1 MTLSNRA
8 LEAEEGSKDMVIW
21 DVITNLWNHQ
31 SNPDGIVSLGVA
43 ENTLMHDVLKK
54 HIHDNLA
61 LSNLAFTYGDGTTG
75 TKRAKQAVARF
86 LTRQL
91 KPFRAIEPAHI
102 SMTNGCS
109 AAIEHLSWAIA
120 DPGDAILLG
129 QPYYGTFIPDLT
141 CRFGAKILPVPFDEV
156 DPLGDDAVAKYE
168 EVIVDAQKKGLKVK
182 GLVISHPH
190 NPLGRCYS
198 RSVLVGLM
206 KLCQKHQ
213 VHFISDEI
221 YALSVWPN
229 NVDTDPA
236 PVPFESALTIDTAGV
251 IDPSLVHVLWGMSKD
266 FGANGI
272 RVGALISQSNPSLH
286 GALVAVGL
294 YSSVSSISDHV
305 TVNLLEDDTFVDSYM
320 AENRKKLAAQYERAV
335 SWAKKNDITYAPGV
349 NAAFF
354 LWVDLGKAYRARH
367 DVGETEDITG
377 LVMKKL
383 LGNRVF
389 LASGEAF
396 GSEKPGWFRIVFSH
410 PDEYLEMGLERVI
423 KALQ

>member
-21 DVITNLWNHQ
+21 DVITNLWDQ
-31 SNPDGIVSLGVA
+31 SNPEGIVSLGVA

-54 HIHDNLA
+54 HIHGNIA

-141 CRFGAKILPVPFDEV
+141 CRFGAKLLPVPFNEV
-156 DPLGDDAVAKYE
+156 DPLGEDAVTKYE

-198 RSVLVGLM
+198 RSALIGLM
-206 KLCQKHQ
+206 KLCQKYQ

-221 YALSVWPN
+221 YALSTWPN
-229 NVDTDPA
+229 TVDTNPP
-236 PVPFESALTIDTAGV
+236 PVPFESALTIDTTGV

-272 RVGALISQSNPSLH
+272 RVGALISQANPSLH
-286 GALVAVGL
+286 SALVAVGL

-305 TVNLLEDDTFVDSYM
+305 TINLLEDDAFVESYM

-335 SWAKKNDITYAPGV
+335 SWAKTNDITYAPGV

-367 DVGETEDITG
+367 TVEDGKDITG

-383 LGNRVF
+383 LEKKVF

-410 PDEYLEMGLERVI
+410 PDEYLDMGLERVVE
-423 KALQ
+423 ALQ

>member
-8 LEAEEGSKDMVIW
+8 LEAEEGSKGMVIW
-21 DVITNLWNHQ
+21 DVITNLWDQ

-54 HIHDNLA
+54 HIHDNMA

-75 TKRAKQAVARF
+75 TKRAKQAVSRF

-91 KPFRAIEPAHI
+91 KPFRDIEPAHI

-141 CRFGAKILPVPFDEV
+141 CRFGAKLLPVAFHEA
-156 DPLGDDAVAKYE
+156 DPLGEDAVAKYE

-198 RSVLVGLM
+198 RNVLIGLM
-206 KLCQKHQ
+206 KLCQKYQ

-221 YALSVWPN
+221 YALSTWPN
-229 NVDTDPA
+229 TVDTNPP
-236 PVPFESALTIDTAGV
+236 PVPFESALTIDTDGV

-286 GALVAVGL
+286 TALVAVGL
-294 YSSVSSISDHV
+294 YSSVSSISDHI
-305 TVNLLEDDTFVDSYM
+305 TVNLLEDDAFVESYM

-367 DVGETEDITG
+367 TVEDGKDITE

-383 LGNRVF
+383 LEKKVF

-410 PDEYLEMGLERVI
+410 PDEYLDMGLERVVE
-423 KALQ
+423 ALQ

>member
-8 LEAEEGSKDMVIW
+8 LEAEEGSKGMVIW
-21 DVITNLWNHQ
+21 DVITNLWDQ

-54 HIHDNLA
+54 HIHDNIA

-86 LTRQL
+86 LTKQL

-109 AAIEHLSWAIA
+109 AAIEHLSWAIS

-141 CRFGAKILPVPFDEV
+141 CRFGAKLLPVPFDEV

-168 EVIVDAQKKGLKVK
+168 EVIVDAQKKG
-182 GLVISHPH
+182 
-190 NPLGRCYS
+190 
-198 RSVLVGLM
+198 VLIGLM
-206 KLCQKHQ
+206 KLCQKYQ

-221 YALSVWPN
+221 YALSTWPN
-229 NVDTDPA
+229 TVDTNPP
-236 PVPFESALTIDTAGV
+236 PVPFESALTIDTTGV

-272 RVGALISQSNPSLH
+272 RVGALISQANPSLH
-286 GALVAVGL
+286 TALVAVGL

-305 TVNLLEDDTFVDSYM
+305 TINLLEDDAFVESYM
-320 AENRKKLAAQYERAV
+320 AENRKKLATQYERAV
-335 SWAKKNDITYAPGV
+335 SWAKKNNITYAPGV

-354 LWVDLGKAYRARH
+354 LWVDLGKAYKARH
-367 DVGETEDITG
+367 TVEEKEDITA
-377 LVMKKL
+377 LVMKEL
-383 LGNRVF
+383 LEKKVF

-396 GSEKPGWFRIVFSH
+396 GSERPGWFRIVFSH
-410 PDEYLEMGLERVI
+410 PDEYLDMGLERVVE
-423 KALQ
+423 ALQ

>member
-8 LEAEEGSKDMVIW
+8 LEAEEGSKGMVIW
-21 DVITNLWNHQ
+21 DVITNLWDQ

-43 ENTLMHDVLKK
+43 ENTLMHNVLKK
-54 HIHDNLA
+54 HIHDNIA

-141 CRFGAKILPVPFDEV
+141 CRFGAKLLSVPFNEV

-198 RSVLVGLM
+198 RNVLIGLM
-206 KLCQKHQ
+206 KLCQKYQ

-221 YALSVWPN
+221 YALSTWPN
-229 NVDTDPA
+229 TVDTNPP
-236 PVPFESALTIDTAGV
+236 PVPFESALTIDTTGV

-272 RVGALISQSNPSLH
+272 RVGALISQANPSLH
-286 GALVAVGL
+286 TALVAVGL

-305 TVNLLEDDTFVDSYM
+305 TINLLEDDAFVESYM

-367 DVGETEDITG
+367 TVDDGKDITG

-383 LGNRVF
+383 LEKKVF

-410 PDEYLEMGLERVI
+410 PDEYLDMGLERVVE
-423 KALQ
+423 ALQ

>member
-21 DVITNLWNHQ
+21 DVITNLWDQ

-54 HIHDNLA
+54 HIHGNIA

-141 CRFGAKILPVPFDEV
+141 CRFGAKLLPVPFNEV
-156 DPLGDDAVAKYE
+156 DPLGEDAVAKYE

-198 RSVLVGLM
+198 RSALIGLM
-206 KLCQKHQ
+206 KLCQKYL

-221 YALSVWPN
+221 YALSTWPN
-229 NVDTDPA
+229 TVDTNPP
-236 PVPFESALTIDTAGV
+236 PVPFESALTIDTTGV

-272 RVGALISQSNPSLH
+272 RVGALISQANPSLH
-286 GALVAVGL
+286 TALVAVGL

-305 TVNLLEDDTFVDSYM
+305 TINLLEDDAFVESYM

-367 DVGETEDITG
+367 TVEDGKDITG

-383 LGNRVF
+383 LEKKVF

-410 PDEYLEMGLERVI
+410 PDEYLDMGLKRVVE
-423 KALQ
+423 ALQ

>member
-8 LEAEEGSKDMVIW
+8 LEAEEGSKGMLIW
-21 DVITNLWNHQ
+21 DVITNLWDHQ

-54 HIHDNLA
+54 HIQDNLA

-75 TKRAKQAVARF
+75 TKRAKKAVARF

-91 KPFRAIEPAHI
+91 KPFRDIQPAHI

-141 CRFGAKILPVPFDEV
+141 CRFGAKLLPVPFNEV

-198 RSVLVGLM
+198 RSVLIGLM
-206 KLCQKHQ
+206 KLCQKYQ
-213 VHFISDEI
+213 AHFISDEI
-221 YALSVWPN
+221 YALSTWPN
-229 NVDTDPA
+229 NIDTNPP

-286 GALVAVGL
+286 SALVAVGL
-294 YSSVSSISDHV
+294 YSSVSSISDHI
-305 TVNLLEDDTFVDSYM
+305 TVNLLEDDTFVEFYM
-320 AENRKKLAAQYERAV
+320 AENCKKLAAQYERAV
-335 SWAKKNDITYAPGV
+335 SWAKKNDIAYAAGV

-367 DVGETEDITG
+367 TVGETEDITG

-383 LGNRVF
+383 LEEKVF

-396 GSEKPGWFRIVFSH
+396 GSEQPGWFRIVFSH
-410 PDEYLEMGLERVI
+410 PDEYLDMGLERVV